1 MKLRIAAA
9 AAAGIL
15 LIGILAWPIASPQE
29 PLGIVSQPGLRGGF
43 VLIILAFFTGI
54 LGYFFS
60 WPYGREIGIL
70 AVPAGLCVW
79 AIRGGSI
86 ANVIQQH
93 PAIADRQ
100 AFYSA
105 LRWEPFFWL
114 AVVGAGFLAVYLA
127 HKLIPNS
134 TQKESV
140 PQEMERRG
148 NLKSRHKPNVP
159 VPQGVNV
166 MIAVIG
172 SIAIAHIFISMF
184 AQDVRLPDKWLG
196 YVIAQ
201 PAKGQI
207 VFAVLAGFAAAAF
220 VVKKFLDSSYV
231 WPASASVL
239 LMFYACFRYARPEIL
254 RYLAQEHPANFFSSA
269 LVCILPVQ
277 MVALAAIG
285 SVAGY
290 WLAVRFNYWREHEI
304 D

>member
-1 MKLRIAAA
+1 MKLRITAA

-15 LIGILAWPIASPQE
+15 LIGILGWPIAAPQE
-29 PLGIVSQPGLRGGF
+29 PFGIVSLPGLWGGF
-43 VLIILAFFTGI
+43 VLIILAFFTGV

-79 AIRGGSI
+79 AVRAGSI
-86 ANVIQQH
+86 ASVIQQH
-93 PAIADRQ
+93 PSLAERQ
-100 AFYSA
+100 TFFSA
-105 LRWEPFFWL
+105 LRWESFFWL
-114 AVVGAGFLAVYLA
+114 AVVGAGFLGVLLV
-127 HKLIPNS
+127 HKLISNG
-134 TQKESV
+134 TQKKSIPKGIERTGN
-140 PQEMERRG
+140 PETRRG
-148 NLKSRHKPNVP
+148 LNVP

-166 MIAVIG
+166 MIAVVS
-172 SIAIAHIFISMF
+172 SIVIAHIFISML

-196 YVIAQ
+196 YVVAQ

-207 VFAVLAGFAAAAF
+207 VFAVLAGFCVAAF

-239 LMFYACFRYARPEIL
+239 LMFYACFRYARPEVL

-269 LVCILPVQ
+269 LICILPVQ